1 MLFFKL
7 LMILHRQNINLISLL
22 YCLGFS
28 LMGKYS
34 SYEAWGCRNTC
45 CGLFYVSVQE
55 LIKCP
60 AVHQLHHNYQL
71 WHMFDMI
78 SNFSLNITGLL
89 SIILLVSITVRPYLT
104 CLSFWCLGGL
114 QPVPARSVS
123 EGRVHYTLI
132 VCFSAILTY
141 VDIFKF
147 TPVATLQTISGN
159 LETLIVYQCD
169 NGKSHLKVW
178 LPVCA
183 ASFALLIFP
192 PLFSNLLWSF
202 SVHSHCPPSSFQW
215 NDSGRLAQHYTLYLA
230 ADNRQAVFRW

>member
-1 MLFFKL
+1 M
-7 LMILHRQNINLISLL
+7 
-22 YCLGFS
+22 
-28 LMGKYS
+28 
-34 SYEAWGCRNTC
+34 
-45 CGLFYVSVQE
+45 QE

-147 TPVATLQTISGN
+147 TPVGTLQTISGN
-159 LETLIVYQCD
+159 LETLIVKESLEGMITC
-169 NGKSHLKVW
+169 
-178 LPVCA
+178 VC
-183 ASFALLIFP
+183 SFLALLIFP